1 MSKTKRP
8 DSEPQ
13 RRDLDLSA
21 LFEISQTLN
30 RSLDLQTVY
39 NLALLMPMGRMMIGR
54 SLIVLRSAAEEYEIK
69 QVKGLPLPL
78 LGQRIKI
85 DAPFREPLLLT
96 DDPAAEKWRQFF
108 KEQQIRLLIPLLSAG
123 QLKGI
128 LGFGAR
134 LNQQEFSR
142 SDREFLT
149 SLGNIV
155 IQAIE
160 NAASLQE
167 IKQVNDQLDRKIQ
180 QLNALF
186 DIGQELNQIYDR
198 TEVLNRL
205 AYVLMGQLMVN
216 QFFILLK
223 QDSKL
228 EVAFHKGSQFS
239 SERLSACM
247 DTCESLTEA
256 EEARQVTAHG
266 PLAALFDIGVRA
278 IIPMQLQ
285 QRIGGFLL
293 LGARLNRTEYQETDL
308 EFISTLANMA
318 MISLE
323 NVRLI
328 QVMLEKE
335 RMEEELRLARTIQN
349 RLLPEEMPNLD
360 SYDIH
365 GLNLPSKQ
373 VGGDYFDIIP
383 LSDQE
388 YLFAIADVSGK
399 GMPAALLMSN
409 LQAALHSLIMAD
421 YELHEL
427 TARLNTLIHHN
438 TSIEKFITFFVLKLH
453 LPTGDFQYVNAG
465 HNPPYVF
472 SPSGSYQELTI
483 GGLLLGVIPNEKFEL
498 GSGRLEPGSCLS
510 MFTDGVTEAMN
521 SAEQEFKEA
530 RVIRFFQQ
538 ETQASDSKTLN
549 TKLIEQLRRFSGG
562 DPTQNDD
569 VTLLTIRRIK

>member
-1 MSKTKRP
+1 MSKTNRHH
-8 DSEPQ
+8 SELQ
-13 RRDLDLSA
+13 RRDMDLSA

-30 RSLDLQTVY
+30 RSLNLQTVY

-54 SLIVLRSAAEEYEIK
+54 SLILLHTAANEYQIM
-69 QVKGLPLPL
+69 QVKGLPEQLRGQTFKIEKPVEQPL
-78 LGQRIKI
+78 ILK
-85 DAPFREPLLLT
+85 AE
-96 DDPAAEKWRQFF
+96 AATEKWQQFLLQ
-108 KEQQIRLLIPLLSAG
+108 QQIYLLVPLLSGG
-123 QLKGI
+123 QLKGL

-134 LNQQEFSR
+134 LNQQDFSR
-142 SDREFLT
+142 SDTEFLS

-155 IQAIE
+155 LQAVE
-160 NAASLQE
+160 NAASLEE
-167 IKQVNDQLDRKIQ
+167 IKQINDQLDRKIQ

-205 AYVLMGQLMVN
+205 SYVLMGQLMVN
-216 QFFILLK
+216 QFFILLENNGT
-223 QDSKL
+223 L
-228 EVAFHKGSQFS
+228 GVAYHKGSLFTM
-239 SERLSACM
+239 ERLSDCM
-247 DTCESLTEA
+247 EQCRTLTGIRQ
-256 EEARQVTAHG
+256 ARQITERG
-266 PLAALFDIGVRA
+266 PFAALFRIGVRA
-278 IIPMQLQ
+278 IVPMQLQ

-293 LGARLNRTEYQETDL
+293 LGARLNRANYQEADL

-349 RLLPEEMPNLD
+349 RLLPEEMPSLEG
-360 SYDIH
+360 YDVH

-383 LSDQE
+383 LKEQE

-409 LQAALHSLIMAD
+409 LQAALHSLIMAE

-427 TARLNTLIHHN
+427 TARLNKLIHRN
-438 TSIEKFITFFVLKLH
+438 TSSEKFITFFVLKLH
-453 LPTGDFQYVNAG
+453 LPSGRFQYVNAG

-472 SPSGSYQELTI
+472 QRSGEYQELMT
-483 GGLLLGVIPNEKFEL
+483 GGLILGMMPEVDFEL
-498 GSGRLEPGSCLS
+498 GQGRLEAGSCIS
-510 MFTDGVTEAMN
+510 MFTDGVTEAMDAWTPKSGNLRKPGSSAFSRKKRTPRTVKHLTPN
-521 SAEQEFKEA
+521 SSSICANS
-530 RVIRFFQQ
+530 
-538 ETQASDSKTLN
+538 QA
-549 TKLIEQLRRFSGG
+549 
-562 DPTQNDD
+562 
-569 VTLLTIRRIK
+569 VTLHATTTLPC